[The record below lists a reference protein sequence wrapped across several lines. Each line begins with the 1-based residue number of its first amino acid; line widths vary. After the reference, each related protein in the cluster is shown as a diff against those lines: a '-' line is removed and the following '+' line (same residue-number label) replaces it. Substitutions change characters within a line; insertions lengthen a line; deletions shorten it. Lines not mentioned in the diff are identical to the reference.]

1 MKLIN
6 IHRKHINVEL
16 ELNLR
21 DWKDA
26 ILWGLLAVIVI
37 VPIYWVV
44 KL

>member
-16 ELNLR
+16 ELNLC

-37 VPIYWVV
+37 VTIYWVV